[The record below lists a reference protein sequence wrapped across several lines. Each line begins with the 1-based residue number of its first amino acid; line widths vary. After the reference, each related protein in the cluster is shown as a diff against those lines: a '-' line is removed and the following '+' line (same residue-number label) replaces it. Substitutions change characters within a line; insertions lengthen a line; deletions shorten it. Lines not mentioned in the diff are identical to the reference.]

1 MTLSESSCSFSIPKP
16 VKQTRPGTHV
26 HDVCFRAYL
35 HDPRLCIVK
44 CIQEY
49 ITRTTP
55 LRGDETQ
62 LLISFVRPHKAVSKD
77 TIGRWIKSVLAN
89 AGIDTSQ
96 FGAHST
102 RAASTSAAKNSGLD
116 MATIMKA
123 AGWSNASTFALFY
136 HKPIQQSSTADFSQA
151 ILSNA

>member
-1 MTLSESSCSFSIPKP
+1 MLLSGQRIQTIHMLGIRYMTLSESGCSFSIPKP

-26 HDVCFRAYL
+26 HDLCFRAYL

-44 CIQEY
+44 WTLEY

-55 LRGDETQ
+55 LGGDESQ
-62 LLISFVRPHKAVSKD
+62 LLISFVRPHKVVSKD
-77 TIGRWIKSVLAN
+77 TAGRWVKSVLAN

-102 RAASTSAAKNSGLD
+102 RAASTSVAKNCGVD
-116 MATIMKA
+116 MPTIMKA
-123 AGWSNASTFALFY
+123 AGW
-136 HKPIQQSSTADFSQA
+136 
-151 ILSNA
+151 